1 MVEQPAEP
9 KNQVKTRSQA
19 KKAKDQATSDPI
31 PEHPSDLDTQC
42 DQTSSPDEKSPTF
55 EKSSFPALD
64 NIKNTVSVGRG
75 SAEGVE
81 RGQPSSGS
89 ETETQSFAP
98 ADFQFTAPSGINTFT
113 YYSKTFKFQPL
124 SPNSAAEFM
133 FPSSAASFFSP
144 KKDKTTEQNEIEN
157 AILEDPIAACHS
169 NNELTAQ
176 ETIQEQ
182 DDQEMKDAA
191 AETCRVAMETCDK
204 SEKQD
209 AVENDSAS
217 TACSIE
223 AEIQS
228 VQQQPETNGDVVT
241 TVDIDEVLETQDVK
255 EEEHDATYFR
265 NLVQKETDRL
275 NEICAKW
282 EKINA
287 EEKDLSE
294 EGMDNVCNVSL
305 LFDQYTVC
313 KVLELYPR
321 D

>member
-1 MVEQPAEP
+1 MAQPAEP

-19 KKAKDQATSDPI
+19 KKVKDQAPSETQ
-31 PEHPSDLDTQC
+31 HPSNLDMQS
-42 DQTSSPDEKSPTF
+42 DQTLSPDEKTPTF
-55 EKSSFPALD
+55 EKLSFPALD

-113 YYSKTFKFQPL
+113 YFSKTFKFQPL

-133 FPSSAASFFSP
+133 FPSSAAAFFSP

-169 NNELTAQ
+169 NNELTVQ
-176 ETIQEQ
+176 ESNPNQKQ

-191 AETCRVAMETCDK
+191 AENCSVAMEACDK
-204 SEKQD
+204 SENQYV
-209 AVENDSAS
+209 VENDSAS

-223 AEIQS
+223 AEIPI
-228 VQQQPETNGDVVT
+228 VQQQPETNGEVVT
-241 TVDIDEVLETQDVK
+241 TMDSDEFPETQDEK

-294 EGMDNVCNVSL
+294 EGIGNVCNVAHLFVTINTQSL
-305 LFDQYTVC
+305 SVPVDQF
-313 KVLELYPR
+313 
-321 D
+321 